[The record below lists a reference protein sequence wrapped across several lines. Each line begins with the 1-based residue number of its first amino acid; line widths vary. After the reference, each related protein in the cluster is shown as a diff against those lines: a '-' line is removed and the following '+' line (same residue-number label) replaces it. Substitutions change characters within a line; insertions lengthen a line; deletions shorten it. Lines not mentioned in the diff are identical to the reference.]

1 MVVTLELTK
10 EELQLLAQALDTVTY
25 TGDIKSCNQV
35 FGYVQAI
42 LDLQNKL
49 YRTLNPQ
56 DAVLQE
62 VVEEV
67 VEEVAE

>member
-25 TGDIKSCNQV
+25 TGDIKSSNQV

-42 LDLQNKL
+42 LDIQNKL
-49 YRTLNPQ
+49 VRTLNPQ
-56 DAVLQE
+56 EAVMQE
-62 VVEEV
+62 VQEDGTGN
-67 VEEVAE
+67 